1 MSDYRIT
8 SKQLSDL
15 KEIAKK
21 LSAENVG
28 GSIIALE
35 KIVEEIEK
43 QHKYG
48 EILYSSAGGRY
59 FPSDKF
65 DRHNL
70 MAIKKAS
77 FQAKDVAHEIKALL
91 VSGNY
96 FQVQIIDLNRN
107 VKYERKLYKHGR
119 RKR

>member
-43 QHKYG
+43 QHNYG
-48 EILYSSAGGRY
+48 GLICSCPGGSPS
-59 FPSDKF
+59 PSDKF

-70 MAIKKAS
+70 MTIKNAS
-77 FQAKDVAHEIKALL
+77 FQAKDVAHEIKSLL
-91 VSGNY
+91 LSDNS

-107 VKYERKLYKHGR
+107 VKYKRKLYKYGR